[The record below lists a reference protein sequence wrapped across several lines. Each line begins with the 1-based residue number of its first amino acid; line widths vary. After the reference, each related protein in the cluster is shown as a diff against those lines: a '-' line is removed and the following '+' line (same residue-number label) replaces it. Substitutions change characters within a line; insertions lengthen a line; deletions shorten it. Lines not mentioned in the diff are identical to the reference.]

1 MHAPAG
7 PANAINRGELHV
19 SKPIV
24 EYLKGRR
31 PARACLRGETAQHA
45 ESAGSEKGR
54 YREQVGH
61 PVATVLQDIDEGS
74 LAR

>member
-1 MHAPAG
+1 M
-7 PANAINRGELHV
+7 LL
-19 SKPIV
+19 KPIV

-31 PARACLRGETAQHA
+31 PAARACLRGETAQHA